1 MPLISC
7 DYGYDVHCAEISHD
21 VAAKIAR
28 NESVSFMGQGFSHE
42 EEGLLD
48 DEWTFDGLSHSIKIR
63 LDSDAEIIAN
73 DFWISEG

>member
-48 DEWTFDGLSHSIKIR
+48 DE
-63 LDSDAEIIAN
+63 
-73 DFWISEG
+73 